1 MNENAARINSSCGLI
16 YHVVGIKV
24 YTSVY
29 MTSFSAR
36 CLEDSGANVGDNRSN
51 SLICSN
57 GWMLKHQDNIERI
70 SF

>member
-1 MNENAARINSSCGLI
+1 MNSSCGPI
-16 YHVVGIKV
+16 CYVVGIEV

-29 MTSFSAR
+29 MTSFSAH
-36 CLEDSGANVGDNRSN
+36 CWGDSGANVGDDRSN